1 MVLCFYHPTTTTTH
15 TLLVLIVLLL
25 HYNNTD
31 CSGVMITVL
40 ASILEDQC
48 SEEVTAVDQHRS
60 WISSKGAKG
69 NFEGGINEYLIQTMI
84 FDILMRIQI
93 C

>member
-1 MVLCFYHPTTTTTH
+1 
-15 TLLVLIVLLL
+15 
-25 HYNNTD
+25 
-31 CSGVMITVL
+31 MITVL

-69 NFEGGINEYLIQTMI
+69 NFEGGINEYLIQTDN
-84 FDILMRIQI
+84 DIRHSHENSNMFNVDVENLKEKIL
-93 C
+93 